1 MTATVKDQIVEFV
14 ATVASAMGL
23 HVTVTGTEAGEGVRV
38 DIEGDGSEAFLFQ
51 RGDGLRAL
59 QTIVNTAFRRQLG
72 EDGRVL
78 VDCQGFRRD
87 KDAELKQMAKYL
99 AEKVLQNG
107 TAQEMGPLNSYERR
121 IVHLAVA
128 EIQGVSSESIGDAS
142 VKKVIISAPG
152 KEVDATFVY
161 GVNSDT
167 YDPANHNVISAA
179 SCTTNCLAP
188 MAKVLNDK
196 FGIEKG
202 LMFSFPVRC
211 DGKKWEIVQG
221 VPVNEFSQGKIN
233 ATVQELKEERDAVR
247 ELGLI

>member
-1 MTATVKDQIVEFV
+1 MTATPVKDQIVEFV
-14 ATVASAMGL
+14 ATVAGAMGL

-38 DIEGDGSEAFLFQ
+38 DIEGEGSEAFLFQ
-51 RGDGLRAL
+51 RGDALRAL

-87 KDAELKQMAKYL
+87 KDAELRQTAKYL

-142 VKKVIISAPG
+142 VKKVIISA
-152 KEVDATFVY
+152 D
-161 GVNSDT
+161 
-167 YDPANHNVISAA
+167 
-179 SCTTNCLAP
+179 
-188 MAKVLNDK
+188 
-196 FGIEKG
+196 
-202 LMFSFPVRC
+202 
-211 DGKKWEIVQG
+211 
-221 VPVNEFSQGKIN
+221 
-233 ATVQELKEERDAVR
+233 
-247 ELGLI
+247 